1 MHEGLFYSR
10 KRVPTRGV
18 AGTGDCESDG
28 EGRGRTQQSM
38 SRSRGRG
45 AAGAGGDGP
54 QDGELAAYSW
64 NTSHCVSLCV
74 SVLPETRQDTGRR
87 SSA

>member
-10 KRVPTRGV
+10 KRVRHV
-18 AGTGDCESDG
+18 AWLGPETASQTEKEEAGHS
-28 EGRGRTQQSM
+28 S